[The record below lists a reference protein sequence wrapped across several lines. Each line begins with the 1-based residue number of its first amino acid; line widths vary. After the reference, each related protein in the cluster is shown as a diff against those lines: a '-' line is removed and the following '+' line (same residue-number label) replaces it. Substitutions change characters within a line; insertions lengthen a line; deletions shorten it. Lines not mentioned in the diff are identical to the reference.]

1 MELKKKIQE
10 LEKFK
15 FVLDYKINELR
26 REVNPRNEKILELNE
41 KATKMKSE
49 LRHFNRVNSNLTL
62 IVQDMRMRQ
71 EGLKKELCE
80 MTKQLAAQEQEK
92 KLAADNVQQ
101 IFHQIG
107 DFKRLKKAVISL
119 YRYWVLNERNNIRSD
134 SSDVFEV
141 QKLKRK
147 QLENSVTVLRGR
159 LNAISK
165 NFAKENKRIVK
176 ENVVLIQEINHL
188 KQEEKK
194 LADKL
199 SKIEGLVDSNPSSK
213 PPRGASRAK
222 SARAPRG
229 GLVKRL

>member
-1 MELKKKIQE
+1 LETKKLGIMELKKKIQE

-26 REVNPRNEKILELNE
+26 REVDPRNVKILELNE

-49 LRHFNRVNSNLTL
+49 LKHFNRVNSNLTL

-80 MTKQLAAQEQEK
+80 MTKHLAAQEQEK
-92 KLAADNVQQ
+92 KLAADNVRQVFTQ
-101 IFHQIG
+101 IE

-119 YRYWVLNERNNIRSD
+119 YRFWVLNEHNQIRGD
-134 SSDVFEV
+134 STDVFEV

-159 LNAISK
+159 LNSISK

-176 ENVVLIQEINHL
+176 ENVVLI
-188 KQEEKK
+188 
-194 LADKL
+194 
-199 SKIEGLVDSNPSSK
+199 
-213 PPRGASRAK
+213 
-222 SARAPRG
+222 
-229 GLVKRL
+229 